1 MRSRKLGPVL
11 LTGFIIGPVLGSGI
25 IILPPLAYGLL
36 GDWALPAWVVITLIG
51 ALFAAVFGGLSILFP
66 GDGGVSQCVAQA
78 FGPRAR
84 VLTSYFLIGA
94 VCVGPVA
101 VALTAARY
109 LGLGG
114 AVADEVVAMGLVGVI
129 WVLLLRRI
137 SSLGTAAFV
146 LSTAAAVLLLTGG
159 IGCLLAMPGVPLP
172 AGPIEPL
179 RFGYGLLLLFWSVV
193 GWEIIGNYSAEI
205 RDPRRTIPRSVAL
218 SVLVIAGVT
227 LIVAAAVQSVG
238 GRAMTDIMAP
248 VFGPL
253 SVALL
258 SVLAVALCL
267 VTELAFTGAVARLVC
282 ALAEDGALPAVLA
295 RRNRGGAPAAAAT
308 ILSAVHLAV
317 LALSLAGVLNVEKM
331 VGMANGFFLANA
343 IMALLAGV
351 RILGSAVLRASAALL
366 TLVLGGVL
374 AMSAWPVLLVL
385 GVLAWWVLGRRGILG
400 PARSEGAGEFLDLD

>member
-11 LTGFIIGPVLGSGI
+11 LTGFIIGPILGSGI

-66 GDGGVSQCVAQA
+66 GDGGVSQCVAHA

-109 LGLGG
+109 LGLGE

-137 SSLGTAAFV
+137 SSLGTAAFI
-146 LSTAAAVLLLTGG
+146 LSTAAAALLLIGG
-159 IGCLLAMPGVPLP
+159 IGSLLAMPGVTLP
-172 AGPIEPL
+172 ARPIDPM

-238 GRAMTDIMAP
+238 GQAMTDIMAP

-267 VTELAFTGAVARLVC
+267 VTELAFTGAVSRLVS
-282 ALAEDGALPAVLA
+282 ALAEDGALPAALA
-295 RRNRGGAPAAAAT
+295 RRNKGGAPAAAAT
-308 ILSAVHLAV
+308 VLSVVHLAV

-351 RILGSAVLRASAALL
+351 RILGSAFLRASAALL
-366 TLVLGGVL
+366 ALVLSGVL

-385 GVLAWWVLGRRGILG
+385 GGLSWWVLGRREGLG
-400 PARSEGAGEFLDLD
+400 PARAEGAGEGLDLD